1 MKKLLSVILVLV
13 ISLQL
18 FSCEGVYTPPAEP
31 PVEPCPPHADTDE
44 SGVCDKCGAIVELP
58 GSSGGEE
65 DSGEP
70 FTVSLTLDG
79 EAFIPEEDEA
89 IFVQWTDGFAYHSA
103 KMEGGVA
110 SVSGLDGDYRV
121 TLTTV
126 PDGYAYNPNIY
137 TATNDERDIEIELRK
152 ISTVRGANAT
162 TGSGLYNCL
171 KVSGTGIYSVDIK
184 RASQV
189 VYYEFRPT
197 GQGMY
202 RIESWVDVT
211 ENSVNPKLDIYT
223 GTFAAKY
230 YSYTQDDGGASST
243 YTKNFVYEIDIGESF
258 IGNTF
263 TIGVKLSEISGKYPQ
278 NMVFAITRDGD
289 FDVPKTE
296 YEMVIPTERF
306 ERTEE
311 YDKTRYDYVQAYT
324 VEGGVRVYDG
334 SNIGYNEER
343 GCYCLFNEE
352 TGRYDGPIIYA
363 KISQPTQYI
372 DRSLAGIELDNNALK
387 VSATEDYSLFIKGW
401 SAIVSEWDVWLD
413 SLTDDEFAFHAS
425 SIEAQG
431 YATYCNSDGVYR
443 VTEELK
449 DFLQKFSISQLY
461 FRDGDGWVE
470 QFGVF
475 ASEEDQWLFACGY
488 YVEK

>member
-1 MKKLLSVILVLV
+1 MKKLLSAILVLV

-31 PVEPCPPHADTDE
+31 PVEPCPPHADTDK

-58 GSSGGEE
+58 GGSGGEE

-137 TATNDERDIEIELRK
+137 TATNDERDIEIELHQIKKTRG
-152 ISTVRGANAT
+152 TGANLYQNIITLTT
-162 TGSGLYNCL
+162 TG
-171 KVSGTGIYSVDIK
+171 VYSTEIK
-184 RASQV
+184 RASQK
-189 VYYEFRPT
+189 VYYQFRPT
-197 GQGMY
+197 ASGTY
-202 RIESWVDVT
+202 TVESWIDVT
-211 ENSVNPKLDIYT
+211 ENNVNPTADIYY
-223 GTFAAKY
+223 GTFAAKFFG
-230 YSYTQDDGGASST
+230 YTQDDGGAAST
-243 YTKNFVYEIDIGESF
+243 YTKNFVYTFEVDASNIGSVY
-258 IGNTF
+258 TF
-263 TIGVKLSEISGKYPQ
+263 GLKISEISGKYPQ
-278 NMVFAITRDGD
+278 KVVFAVKKDGE
-289 FDVPKTE
+289 FERPKTD
-296 YEMVIPTERF
+296 YTMVIPTYEF
-306 ERTEE
+306 EREAE
-311 YDKTRYDYVQAYT
+311 YDSRLYTYKEAYT
-324 VEGGVRVYDG
+324 MKGGVRVYDG
-334 SNIGYNEER
+334 SKIGFNDEL

-363 KISQPTQYI
+363 KITLPTQYI

-401 SAIVSEWDVWLD
+401 AEIVGEGDVWLE
-413 SLTDDEFAFHAS
+413 SLTDEQYRLYS
-425 SIEAQG
+425 VLPQAQG